1 MDDILSNYNLDSL
14 NNSDLTDEEYISLEK
29 LILEVEDRI
38 YDNATKLSKNNT
50 VSKEHLISKLFQ
62 NYDYSKLMKEAY
74 NNPASL
80 NSEITE
86 MFLRFIYLLS
96 YYINHK
102 SIYI

>member
-86 MFLRFIYLLS
+86 MSPPIYL
-96 YYINHK
+96 
-102 SIYI
+102 SIIILY